1 VVGFDDIPAA
11 RLASPPLTTIK
22 QDVRQAAEA
31 LIDTLLEAIEAGSAR
46 DKVLPVRLVVRE
58 SSVRPAGHHQVA

>member
-1 VVGFDDIPAA
+1 
-11 RLASPPLTTIK
+11 
-22 QDVRQAAEA
+22 VRQAAEA
-31 LIDTLLEAIEAGSAR
+31 LIDTLLEAIEVGSAR